1 MDGSQI
7 LSVNRA
13 ALTILGYRSQEEM
26 ISDGF
31 DMVAGSVLEQDKIRL
46 QSDIRKLKKEGDSV
60 SVEYRVR
67 HRDGKILHVMGNVKL
82 LMEGGRLFYQR
93 FLLDCTDRKLREE
106 RYEKR
111 QAELVRALTVD
122 FSIVCY
128 FNLETGNGFPLRS
141 EEEDGRAFI
150 PVSGKKISYADSME
164 RYIQEIVHEEDREM
178 LRQAASAECVKK
190 ELAEKKIYYVQY
202 RVRLKGEVQY
212 FQLKAVRT
220 GKREEQ
226 TGIVLGIRSVDE
238 ETRAAMEKKKLLEN
252 ALQQANR
259 ASRAKSVFLSNM
271 SHDIRTP
278 MNAIVGFT
286 ALAITHIDYRERV
299 EEYLKKIMTSGN
311 HLLSLINDVLDMSR
325 IESGKMHLDEKP
337 CCLPDI
343 LHGLRNILQAD
354 IHAKQLELYIDAVDI
369 LDEEI
374 FCDKLRLNQV
384 LLNLLSNAVKY
395 TAAGGIVSMRIR
407 ETAGAPGG
415 YANYE
420 FHIRDTGVGM
430 SEEFVSHIFEPFE
443 REKSSTIS
451 GIQGTGLGM
460 AITKNIVDMMN
471 GTIEVKSEQGHGTE
485 VTVCFTFRLNSG
497 AKEPQDIPQL
507 KNCRALVVD
516 DDFNTCDSVSYML
529 GQIGMRAEWTLS
541 GKEALLRTHQAV
553 KRGDMYS
560 VYVIDWLLPDMN
572 GVEVTRRIRKE
583 LGEEVPVI
591 LLTAYDWLD
600 IEEEAKEAGVTAFCS
615 KPLFLSELRSCL
627 HSIVDTEEETADGA
641 QKHAG
646 RRTGRILLAE
656 DNELNQEI
664 ATAILED
671 AGFETEVAGNG
682 RIAVD
687 MLKKAGP
694 GYYQLVLMD
703 VRMPVMDGY
712 GATREIRSLEDPA
725 LASVPIL
732 AMTANAFEED
742 RQEALASGMNGH
754 LSKPIDVEMLFDTLD
769 KILGK

>member
-1 MDGSQI
+1 MMKRI
-7 LSVNRA
+7 FTAFLAA
-13 ALTILGYRSQEEM
+13 ALLLTSAACGKKAPAAPTL
-26 ISDGF
+26 
-31 DMVAGSVLEQDKIRL
+31 
-46 QSDIRKLKKEGDSV
+46 KEGLTLKSV
-60 SVEYRVR
+60 V
-67 HRDGKILHVMGNVKL
+67 DDIGNEIGIT
-82 LMEGGRLFYQR
+82 MP
-93 FLLDCTDRKLREE
+93 
-106 RYEKR
+106 
-111 QAELVRALTVD
+111 AE
-122 FSIVCY
+122 
-128 FNLETGNGFPLRS
+128 
-141 EEEDGRAFI
+141 
-150 PVSGKKISYADSME
+150 
-164 RYIQEIVHEEDREM
+164 
-178 LRQAASAECVKK
+178 
-190 ELAEKKIYYVQY
+190 
-202 RVRLKGEVQY
+202 
-212 FQLKAVRT
+212 
-220 GKREEQ
+220 
-226 TGIVLGIRSVDE
+226 VDE
-238 ETRAAMEKKKLLEN
+238 SILK
-252 ALQQANR
+252 
-259 ASRAKSVFLSNM
+259 
-271 SHDIRTP
+271 D
-278 MNAIVGFT
+278 IVG
-286 ALAITHIDYRERV
+286 IEPEDV
-299 EEYLKKIMTSGN
+299 EEYAGYVTMVMISADN
-311 HLLSLINDVLDMSR
+311 LI
-325 IESGKMHLDEKP
+325 
-337 CCLPDI
+337 
-343 LHGLRNILQAD
+343 
-354 IHAKQLELYIDAVDI
+354 
-369 LDEEI
+369 
-374 FCDKLRLNQV
+374 
-384 LLNLLSNAVKY
+384 AVKAKEGKVE
-395 TAAGGIVSMRIR
+395 TVQKALAARQETVVKSFEQYLPSELDKAKAGKVITIGDYVFLVKDNGI
-407 ETAGAPGG
+407 
-415 YANYE
+415 
-420 FHIRDTGVGM
+420 GM
-430 SEEFVSHIFEPFE
+430 SQDFVQHIFEPFE
-443 REKSSTIS
+443 RERNSTTS

-471 GTIEVKSEQGHGTE
+471 GTISVRSKQGVGTE
-485 VTVCFTFRLNSG
+485 FIVVVTFRLCTEER
-497 AKEPQDIPQL
+497 EPQTIPEL

-529 GQIGMRAEWTLS
+529 GQIGLRAEWTMS
-541 GKEALLRTHQAV
+541 GKEAVLRTHQAV
-553 KRGDMYS
+553 MRGDNYS
-560 VYVIDWLLPDMN
+560 VYIIDWLMPDMN